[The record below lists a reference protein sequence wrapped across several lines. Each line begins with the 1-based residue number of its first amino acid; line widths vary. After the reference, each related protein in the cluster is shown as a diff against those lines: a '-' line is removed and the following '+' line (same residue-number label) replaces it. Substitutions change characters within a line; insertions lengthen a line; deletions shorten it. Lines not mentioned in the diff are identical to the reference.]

1 MMATFEKGSFS
12 FNFFKIVTLMIDA
25 RFLSMFYNYAKVL
38 IDFFLRILVWFE
50 MLSRP
55 EACVNMLIM
64 FKIIMIIMKL

>member
-1 MMATFEKGSFS
+1 
-12 FNFFKIVTLMIDA
+12 MIDA